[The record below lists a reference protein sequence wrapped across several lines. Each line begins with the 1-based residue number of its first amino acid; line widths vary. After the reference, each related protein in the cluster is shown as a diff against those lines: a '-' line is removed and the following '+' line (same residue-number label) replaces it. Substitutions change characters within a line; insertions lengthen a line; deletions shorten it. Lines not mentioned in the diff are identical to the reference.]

1 MVCVILYTAKA
12 TGEQR
17 CDCLYK
23 FRQGQTN
30 FNLILQKILRH
41 KDRISCEKSVYMW
54 CVWLCTQIIA
64 SGRERCDCLY
74 KFRQGQTNF
83 SLILS
88 KKYCDTRIAYFM
100 RNQCAGSVCGSVHDS
115 WRQQERDSIVYT
127 NSEKDRQI
135 SISSS
140 PKYIATQASHIVW
153 EIGVR
158 VVCMVLYTAHGNR
171 VREMRSL
178 YKLRKRETGL
188 DLILSKNLL
197 RYKDRILCEKS
208 VCSWCGF
215 CTQLMAT

>member
-1 MVCVILYTAKA
+1 
-12 TGEQR
+12 
-17 CDCLYK
+17 
-23 FRQGQTN
+23 
-30 FNLILQKILRH
+30 
-41 KDRISCEKSVYMW
+41 
-54 CVWLCTQIIA
+54 
-64 SGRERCDCLY
+64 
-74 KFRQGQTNF
+74 
-83 SLILS
+83 
-88 KKYCDTRIAYFM
+88 M
-100 RNQCAGSVCGSVHDS
+100 RNQCAGSVCGSVHGS
-115 WRQQERDSIVYT
+115 WRQEKRDSIVYT
-127 NSEKDRQI
+127 NSEKDKQI

-153 EIGVR
+153 EIRVR

-215 CTQLMAT
+215 CTQLMATWVERCDRYINSEKVRQISISFSPTKNIAREWSFIVRSWCVYSVCGFCTQLMATRERCDWLHKFSKTKWPQSHPLQ